1 MPLMLFWTLINILT
15 RFGMAAVRNRRKPKP
30 EPMCVTCSFVHMQYA
45 ASGKRAISCTFAGG
59 IRLITIDVMYR
70 LPRPYCANPHTCCRI
85 CAVPARLMAV

>member
-1 MPLMLFWTLINILT
+1 MPLMLFWMLINILT

-59 IRLITIDVMYR
+59 IRLITIDVMYCTDYR
-70 LPRPYCANPHTCCRI
+70 DRTAPIRMPVVGF
-85 CAVPARLMAV
+85 VPCQPD